1 MHSLL
6 IVAAVFWFPIRLD
19 PGDSAPSP
27 APGTPAPALGQLSVR
42 SQGEVPA
49 EEVPIVAEPT
59 PAEPVGEVA
68 ATLPADPQRL
78 LVHVPDPT
86 YARQEAGRRLR
97 QATRPADRLY
107 YERLVERIDSISRP
121 QKVVLTL
128 EDALRRAMVNS
139 FAVRV
144 ASYNPAVETTR
155 VVEAEAAFDATFFAN
170 LTKNKQNQPTA
181 SALMGTNVDTLDIT
195 GGITKLLPTGMQ
207 ATTSL
212 GIRRHSNDFAFQE
225 INPQWNS
232 AFAVELRQPF
242 LRGFGIDF
250 NRSFIRLAGLD
261 RRISEH
267 AFRRQV
273 IATLLEVEKA
283 YWDLMRARRGVVISG
298 RLLSDFEQIYDYLW
312 QRREF
317 DAYKIQIADTLA
329 RLEKTKAAF
338 VQVQAN
344 VRNAEDRLI
353 NLINDPALDL
363 ADEVEIIPLDFPSQT
378 PVVLD
383 RLSEVQAALDR
394 RPELREAK
402 LTVKRARIAVGQAKN
417 QALPQFD
424 TVFRYT
430 VDGLGLSAHDAFS
443 EVTKNDY
450 HEYFISIE
458 LELPIGNR
466 ARRAVEQRARLQHA
480 QAIARLEQVFEDVIF
495 DVNLQVRA
503 VQTNYDQI
511 GPEFESV
518 EANQDQVEAI
528 RARAESKNFVQLN
541 QELNALQALA
551 ASRRSLLRSLVDYT
565 VALIELERAKGTLPE
580 YNNVILAPGNE

>member
-6 IVAAVFWFPIRLD
+6 IVAAVFWFPIGSG
-19 PGDSAPSP
+19 PGDSVPSP
-27 APGTPAPALGQLSVR
+27 SPGTPAPAWGQIRVQ
-42 SQGEVPA
+42 SQGEIPA
-49 EEVPIVAEPT
+49 EEVPVVAEPT
-59 PAEPVGEVA
+59 PAEPVGEIA

-78 LVHVPDPT
+78 LAHVPDPD
-86 YARQEAGRRLR
+86 YARQQASQRLR

-107 YERLVERIDSISRP
+107 YERLVERIDSMAQP
-121 QKVVLTL
+121 EKVVLTL
-128 EDALRRAMVNS
+128 EEALRRTMVNS
-139 FAVRV
+139 LAVRV

-155 VVEAEAAFDATFFAN
+155 VVEAEAAFDATFFVN

-232 AFAVELRQPF
+232 AFAVELQQPF

-250 NRSFIRLAGLD
+250 NRSVIRLAKLD
-261 RRISEH
+261 QRVSEH

-273 IATLLEVEKA
+273 IDLLANTERA
-283 YWDLMRARRGVVISG
+283 YWDLVRARRQVVISG
-298 RLLSDFEQIYDYLW
+298 RLLSSFEQTYDYLY

-317 DAYKIQIADTLA
+317 DAYKIQIADTEA
-329 RLEKTKAAF
+329 RLQLTKARF
-338 VQVQAN
+338 VQVLAN

-353 NLINDPALDL
+353 NLMNDPTIDL
-363 ADEVEIIPLDFPSQT
+363 ADDVEIIPVDFPSQA

-383 RLSEVQAALDR
+383 RLSEIQAALDH

-417 QALPQFD
+417 QALPRLD

-430 VDGLGLSAHDAFS
+430 VDGLGPSAHDAFS
-443 EVTKNDY
+443 EVTKNDF

-458 LELPIGNR
+458 LELPLGNR
-466 ARRAVEQRARLQHA
+466 ARRAAEQRARLQHA
-480 QAIARLEQVFEDVIF
+480 QAIAALEQRFENAIY
-495 DVNLQVRA
+495 DVNVRVRE

-511 GPEFESV
+511 SPGFAWV
-518 EANQDQVEAI
+518 EANEDQYEALV
-528 RARAESKNFVQLN
+528 ARAEAKDYLQLN
-541 QELNALQALA
+541 QELNALQNLA
-551 ASRRSLLRSLVDYT
+551 ASRQELLKLLVDYT
-565 VALIELERAKGTLPE
+565 MALIELERAKGTLPE
-580 YNNVILAPGNE
+580 YNNIILAPGSE